1 MMERLDRLQRAA
13 ILTEL
18 MEQLRDAGSWCGET
32 HVQKAVYFLQEAFE
46 VPLGYE
52 YIFYK
57 YGPYSFDLTEDL
69 TALRADYLVE
79 WDHRSPGYGPSLIPT
94 PWSDQLRQRYP
105 KTLEKYRP
113 AIQSVAQAL
122 GRKDVKELEKLATAL
137 YVTRQ
142 AGVPSDVDSRARRLC
157 ELKPH
162 VSLEEAQA
170 AVDEVDQICQRATVT
185 H

>member
-1 MMERLDRLQRAA
+1 
-13 ILTEL
+13 
-18 MEQLRDAGSWCGET
+18 
-32 HVQKAVYFLQEAFE
+32 
-46 VPLGYE
+46 
-52 YIFYK
+52 
-57 YGPYSFDLTEDL
+57 EDL
-69 TALRADYLVE
+69 TALRADYLIE
-79 WDHRSPGYGPSLIPT
+79 WNHRSPGYGPSLIPT

-122 GRKDVKELEKLATAL
+122 GKKDVKELEKLATAL

-142 AGVPSDVDSRARRLC
+142 AGESSDVDSRARRLG

-162 VSLEEAQA
+162 VRLEEARA
-170 AVDEVDQICQRATVT
+170 AVEEVDRICQRATAA

>member
-1 MMERLDRLQRAA
+1 MDRLQRAA

-18 MEQLRDAGSWCGET
+18 MDRLRAAGSWCGET
-32 HVQKAVYFLQEAFE
+32 HMQKAVYFLQEAFE

-69 TALRADYLVE
+69 TALRADYLIE
-79 WDHRSPGYGPSLIPT
+79 WNHRSPGYGPSLIPT
-94 PWSDQLRQRYP
+94 SWSDQLRQRYP

-113 AIQSVAQAL
+113 AIQSVSQAL

-142 AGVPSDVDSRARRLC
+142 AGAPSDVDSRARRLC
-157 ELKPH
+157 ELKLH
-162 VSLEEAQA
+162 VSLEESQA
-170 AVDEVDQICQRATVT
+170 AVEEVDQICQRATVT

>member
-1 MMERLDRLQRAA
+1 MEWLDRFQRAA

-18 MEQLRDAGSWCGET
+18 MEQLRAAGSWCGET
-32 HVQKAVYFLQEAFE
+32 HVQKAVYFLQEALK
-46 VPLGYE
+46 VPLGYR

-57 YGPYSFDLTEDL
+57 YGPYSFDLIEDL
-69 TALRADYLVE
+69 IALRADYLIE
-79 WDHRSPGYGPSLIPT
+79 WNHCSPGYGPSLIPT

-122 GRKDVKELEKLATAL
+122 GRKDVKELANLATAL

-157 ELKPH
+157 ELRPH

-170 AVDEVDQICQRATVT
+170 AVEEVDQICQRAPVAP
-185 H
+185 